1 MSILRKKPSFRES
14 HARDVLKKNG
24 AAPRRR
30 LFCVSAVRRGRCLKE
45 AALCA
50 QLSLMVVTDMGEMV
64 TLCLNAPE

>member
-1 MSILRKKPSFRES
+1 MRCPQ
-14 HARDVLKKNG
+14 KNG

-45 AALCA
+45 AAFCA